1 MHISNRVLL
10 HNINIRIMAHKV
22 QTKDWD
28 NFNIDLYA
36 QRVKRTDCRLHTYR
50 IQYNVYKSDKQM
62 QNTILAID
70 YVVAYSRD
78 EAIRTWGKWK
88 GLIKKITRVEPWKK

>member
-1 MHISNRVLL
+1 
-10 HNINIRIMAHKV
+10 MAHKV

-28 NFNIDLYA
+28 SFDIELYSR
-36 QRVKRTDCRLHTYR
+36 RVKRTDCRLNTYR
-50 IQYNVYKSDKQM
+50 IQYDIYKSDKDLHNPLQ
-62 QNTILAID
+62 AID

-88 GLIKKITRVEPWKK
+88 GLIKKIEIVKGWKK

>member
-1 MHISNRVLL
+1 
-10 HNINIRIMAHKV
+10 MAHKV

-28 NFNIDLYA
+28 SFDIELYSR
-36 QRVKRTDCRLHTYR
+36 RVKRTDCRLHTYR
-50 IQYNVYKSDKQM
+50 IQYNIYKSHKDLHNPRQ
-62 QNTILAID
+62 AID

-88 GLIKKITRVEPWKK
+88 GLVKKITIVAPWKK